1 MKSQED
7 KGERSHRK
15 MEQDTQERREEPA
28 SPTLTYGYIVR
39 DLREEQRGR
48 GRKTDEREREERERE
63 KKGRRGSESAGD

>member
-48 GRKTDEREREERERE
+48 GRKTDERERRKGEGEKRKERE
-63 KKGRRGSESAGD
+63 